1 MAFLELIALEKRY
14 DTTPVVTNLD
24 AKIDQG
30 AFVSLLGPSG
40 CGKSTTLRMIAGFVA
55 PTSGSIRLRGR
66 LIDDDPPYRRNI
78 GLVFQNYA
86 LFPHMTAAQN
96 VAFGLRMRRVPASE
110 RQRRV
115 TRALDQVGLGGLAD
129 RYPARMSGGQQQRV
143 ALARAL
149 VIEPDLLLLDEPLS
163 NLDATLR
170 AEMRDEIRQ
179 LQRRLGITTLFVT
192 HDQQEALA
200 MSDRIMVM
208 EHGRVVDAAEPE
220 QLSEHPRTLFS
231 AAFLGARTILP
242 GSPTQTATGRRFATT
257 GGIDCRMDEDDP
269 IGATHLVLR
278 SARLR
283 VDRDSAP
290 PHAWLAAP
298 ATVTASVYLGDMTQ
312 LDLRAGI
319 HSLRALLPTDLQTPA
334 VGETVTLWAD
344 RPAVAFLSDADADQT
359 ITGRVQ

>member
-30 AFVSLLGPSG
+30 SFVSLLGPSG
-40 CGKSTTLRMIAGFVA
+40 CGKTTTLRMIAGFVT

-66 LIDDDPPYRRNI
+66 LIDDDPPFRRNI

-96 VAFGLRMRRVPASE
+96 VGFGLRMRRVPGSE
-110 RQRRV
+110 RRDRV
-115 TRALDQVGLGGLAD
+115 ARALDQVGLGALAD

-170 AEMRDEIRQ
+170 AEMRDEIRR
-179 LQRRLGITTLFVT
+179 LQQRLGITTLFVT

-208 EHGRVVDAAEPE
+208 DHGRVVDAAAPRD
-220 QLSEHPRTLFS
+220 LSEHPQTLFS
-231 AAFLGARTILP
+231 AGFLGARAILP
-242 GSPTQTATGRRFATT
+242 GSPQETANGVRFKTT
-257 GGIDCRMDEDDP
+257 GGIDCRMGDDDP
-269 IGATHLVLR
+269 TTATHLVLR

-283 VDRDSAP
+283 VSGTGAP
-290 PHAWLAAP
+290 QDAWLSVAAS
-298 ATVTASVYLGDMTQ
+298 VTASVYLGDMTQ
-312 LDLRAGI
+312 LDLRVGD
-319 HSLRALLPTDLQTPA
+319 HDLRVLLPTDQETPP
-334 VGETVTLWAD
+334 VGAAVTLWAD
-344 RPAVAFLSDADADQT
+344 RPAVAYLSDATANPT
-359 ITGRVQ
+359 TTGSVQ